1 MRAQRIP
8 REGFIRVAL
17 AIAGGVNVV
26 AGAALLVAPTWF
38 FDAIGNF
45 SPFNR
50 HYMGDVGAFLL
61 PIGVGLLIAV
71 RDPIRH
77 RSLIGVAAAGS
88 LLHTLNH
95 LYDDFLAG
103 QAAIHFVKETLPLL
117 VLGVLLIVAYRWLDV
132 ATLETPASSSPA
144 GERPMR

>member
-1 MRAQRIP
+1 MQAQRFS
-8 REGFIRVAL
+8 RESFIRVVL

-26 AGAALLVAPTWF
+26 AGSALLIAPTWF

-45 SPFNR
+45 PPFNR
-50 HYMGDVGAFLL
+50 HYLGDVGAFLL

-95 LYDDFLAG
+95 LYDDFVAG
-103 QAAIHFVKETLPLL
+103 QAAVHFVRETLPLL
-117 VLGVLLIVAYRWLDV
+117 ALGVLLIVAYRWLDAAAERRV
-132 ATLETPASSSPA
+132 SV
-144 GERPMR
+144 GEIGHE